1 MLPPWFA
8 EYTLYLGLATL
19 LLFVVVAVFGRVAPS
34 NDHFS
39 WLLIDI
45 RRTRRPSALISVIAL
60 IAGSVVLG
68 VGISSSTSHFGLAMS
83 GLGSLLLLLGISA
96 GASLPVKVL
105 WTNDYWKLPRPET
118 MTADE
123 ARMLARSMGRVYT
136 IAGVGCFIA
145 VLGALIGIIPKLA
158 YVGEAPIP
166 AVFLVADL
174 LLLASGGI
182 VLFRGWRLFRSVRIQ
197 GAAVH

>member
-34 NDHFS
+34 NDHFTG
-39 WLLIDI
+39 LLIDI

-60 IAGSVVLG
+60 IAGFVVLG
-68 VGISSSTSHFGLAMS
+68 IGISSSTSHFGLAMS
-83 GLGSLLLLLGISA
+83 GLGTVLLLLGISA

-105 WTNDYWKLPRPET
+105 WTNDYWKLPPPET

-123 ARMLARSMGRVYT
+123 ARKLARSMGRVYT
-136 IAGVGCFIA
+136 ITGVGCFIA
-145 VLGALIGIIPKLA
+145 VVGALIGIIPKLV

-166 AVFLVADL
+166 AVFLVADFVL
-174 LLLASGGI
+174 IASGGI
-182 VLFRGWRLFRSVRIQ
+182 VLFRGWRLFKSVRVHR
-197 GAAVH
+197 AAAH